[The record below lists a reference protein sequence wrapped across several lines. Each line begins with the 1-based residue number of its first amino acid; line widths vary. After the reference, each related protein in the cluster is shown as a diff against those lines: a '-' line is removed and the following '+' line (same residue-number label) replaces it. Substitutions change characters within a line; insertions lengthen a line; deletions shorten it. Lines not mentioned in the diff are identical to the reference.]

1 MHLWGIGTKKIFN
14 YNTDGGTMTWLVI
27 IVIAFALMVFA
38 ELGDKTQLMTISLA
52 SSYKRT
58 PVFWGVFLGMSAVTI
73 LGVAVGTILYSFI
86 PVTLVKIIAANIFIL
101 FGLYIL
107 LSKENEKKPVLKD
120 RHVFRNSFA
129 LSAVA
134 ELGDKTQFAVI
145 GLTARYAAPI
155 PVLVGSLLGLALIIG
170 VGVLFGHMI
179 STYISGE
186 KIKIGTALLFIGIG
200 ALFFAEVLL

>member
-1 MHLWGIGTKKIFN
+1 MS
-14 YNTDGGTMTWLVI
+14 WLAI
-27 IVIAFALMVFA
+27 ILIAFALIVVA

-52 SSYKRT
+52 CKYKRV

-86 PVTLVKIIAANIFIL
+86 PLTLVKIIAADIFIL
-101 FGLYIL
+101 FGLYIF
-107 LSKENEKKPVLKD
+107 LSKENEKKPILKD
-120 RHVFRNSFA
+120 CQVFRNSFA

-145 GLTARYAAPI
+145 GLTARYAAPV
-155 PVLVGSLLGLALIIG
+155 PVLVGSLIGLALIIG
-170 VGVLFGHMI
+170 VGVLFGHTI
-179 STYISGE
+179 SNYISSE
-186 KIKIGTALLFIGIG
+186 KIRIGTAFLFIGIG